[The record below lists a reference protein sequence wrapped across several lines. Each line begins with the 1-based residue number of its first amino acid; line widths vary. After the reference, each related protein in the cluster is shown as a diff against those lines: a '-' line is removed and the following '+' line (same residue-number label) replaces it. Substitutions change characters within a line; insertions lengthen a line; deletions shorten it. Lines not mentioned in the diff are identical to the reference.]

1 MQEKIVIAINNFE
14 ISEKIRTILS
24 NEGYYIV
31 ATTKSGNELTRIVR
45 SNDISIVL
53 IGYKLTDMTIMDIYN
68 NIGELTSFLAI
79 VNEQHKA
86 YIQEQ
91 SDIFCITSPINNLI
105 LLNSIDMIIQSERK
119 FGAYKKKI
127 NTLEQKIE
135 DRKFVD
141 KAKGKL
147 MKSKDFNEE
156 EAFRYIQKKAMD
168 RRKTIR
174 QIANEILG
182 DI

>member
-1 MQEKIVIAINNFE
+1 MQERVVIAVNNFE
-14 ISEKIRTILS
+14 TSEKLRNILS
-24 NEGYYIV
+24 NAGYYIV
-31 ATTKSGNELTRIVR
+31 AATKSGNELTRIVR

-53 IGYKLTDMTIMDIYN
+53 IGYKLSDMTIMDVYN

-79 VNEQHKA
+79 VNEQHKD

-91 SDIFCITSPINNLI
+91 TDIFCITSPINNLI
-105 LLNSIDMIIQSERK
+105 LLNSIDMIIQSERR
-119 FGAYKKKI
+119 FGLYKKKI
-127 NTLEQKIE
+127 NTLEQKIA

-147 MKSKDFNEE
+147 MKKEILSEE
-156 EAFRYIQKKAMD
+156 EAFRYIQKQAMD

-174 QIANEILG
+174 EIADEILE
-182 DI
+182 DR

>member
-1 MQEKIVIAINNFE
+1 MQERIVIAVNNFE
-14 ISEKIRTILS
+14 VSEKLRNILS

-53 IGYKLTDMTIMDIYN
+53 IGYKLTDMTIMDVYN

-91 SDIFCITSPINNLI
+91 TDIFCITSPINNLI
-105 LLNSIDMIIQSERK
+105 LLNSIDMIIQSERR
-119 FGAYKKKI
+119 FGLYKKKI
-127 NTLEQKIE
+127 NNLEQKIA

-147 MKSKDFNEE
+147 MKREVLSEE
-156 EAFRYIQKKAMD
+156 EAFRYIQKQAMD

-174 QIANEILG
+174 EIADEILEER
-182 DI
+182 

>member
-147 MKSKDFNEE
+147 MKNKAFNEE
-156 EAFRYIQKKAMD
+156 EAFRYIQKQAMD

-174 QIANEILG
+174 EIANEILD